1 MDSKDCQTTTK
12 SATPKP
18 TSALAMPDADP
29 DPPVCYDSEP
39 SSQPPEYG
47 NAEVRTS
54 VKLQNA
60 THPRAYHTNSGAPA
74 LTVAALL
81 ADPEPESKEKRSM
94 RERWKDWKERN
105 FNDDGHLERKWD
117 VRGSSTQWSVL
128 GASVKGFENEKR
140 RRLR

>member
-1 MDSKDCQTTTK
+1 
-12 SATPKP
+12 
-18 TSALAMPDADP
+18 
-29 DPPVCYDSEP
+29 
-39 SSQPPEYG
+39 
-47 NAEVRTS
+47 
-54 VKLQNA
+54 
-60 THPRAYHTNSGAPA
+60 
-74 LTVAALL
+74 
-81 ADPEPESKEKRSM
+81 M